1 MIDNGGATFG
11 GVAFSSLGLLVTKA
25 NIPILPE
32 TRQTEEEIPGLD
44 GTIDQNTEYGTRTIE
59 LEVMML
65 ASNET
70 EFQIRLQQIAKVFN
84 ARAGVKPLILD
95 RMTGKRWM
103 CKYNGQLPLD
113 KIASLGTF
121 TLPFKAFFPFSE
133 SVLDTSTP
141 IAYGQG
147 YTYGMG
153 FRYGGSNYSF
163 PVTSSPKT
171 FTVYHAG
178 TYEAYPVIR
187 LTGSASNITI
197 RNDTTGEQC
206 TLAVT
211 MAAGDVV
218 EVRCAPLEQSVTKN
232 GVDITRVH
240 SGVFPRL
247 VEGDN
252 SITITATVPNLTVAF
267 IFRHTYL
274 Y

>member
-25 NIPILPE
+25 NIPLLPE
-32 TRQTEEEIPGLD
+32 TRQSEEEIPGLD
-44 GTIDQNTEYGTRTIE
+44 GTIDLLTEYGPRMIE
-59 LEVMML
+59 LEVTML
-65 ASNET
+65 ASDET
-70 EFQIRLQQIAKVFN
+70 DYQIRLQKIAKVFN

-103 CKYNGQLPLD
+103 CKYNGQIPIE
-113 KIASLGTF
+113 KMATLGTF

-133 SVLDTSTP
+133 SVTDTGTP

-153 FRYGGSNYSF
+153 FRYGGGRYSF
-163 PVTSSPKT
+163 LVTSSPKALV
-171 FTVYHAG
+171 VYHAG
-178 TYEAYPVIR
+178 THEAYPVIR
-187 LTGSASNITI
+187 LTGSGSNITI
-197 RNDTTGEQC
+197 RNETTGEQC
-206 TLAVT
+206 TLSVI

-218 EVRCAPLEQSVTKN
+218 EVRCAPLEQVVIRN
-232 GVDITRVH
+232 GTDITRAH
-240 SGVFPRL
+240 SGIFPRL

-252 SITITATVPNLTVAF
+252 NISITATAPSLTVAF